1 MIITVCQRL
10 HKIHSALPERRGCP
24 QPDLSPLSPHAVPP
38 DDPVI
43 LGGPVISLRA
53 GDPLNLT
60 CHADNAK
67 PAASIIWLRKG
78 EVINGATYSK
88 VRRGWGDVKEGRPPG
103 GGQRAGHSSPHLFE
117 ALGSACVIPC
127 RLWLLALCLSAS
139 FFLSL
144 SLSLSLFLSS
154 ALALFFQPFLSLL
167 LLLSFPGELL
177 GVVTTLRMEYGQRKQ
192 LRDRGGQSRGLPDKI
207 QDIQL
212 KANLRFA
219 VELLGRV

>member
-144 SLSLSLFLSS
+144 SLPVTFSLECSGSIFPTFSVSPSPPL
-154 ALALFFQPFLSLL
+154 
-167 LLLSFPGELL
+167 FPGGIAGRGDNVKN
-177 GVVTTLRMEYGQRKQ
+177 GVWSEEATQEQRWTE
-192 LRDRGGQSRGLPDKI
+192 P
-207 QDIQL
+207 
-212 KANLRFA
+212 
-219 VELLGRV
+219 RVAR